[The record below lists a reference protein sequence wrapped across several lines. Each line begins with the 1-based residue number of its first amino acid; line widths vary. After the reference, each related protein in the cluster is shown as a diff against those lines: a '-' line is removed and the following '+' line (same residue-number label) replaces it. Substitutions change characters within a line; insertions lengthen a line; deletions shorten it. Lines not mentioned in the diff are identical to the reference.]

1 MNEKILWTLREHA
14 MKIIDFK
21 NKKMKFEKIYGK
33 VRNHCHF
40 TDEYRGGFFF
50 STYTVYNFSNKN
62 VTVTRYLYIWMYLR
76 SQSKSHYKIDR

>member
-50 STYTVYNFSNKN
+50 LHIQFTPFQTKM
-62 VTVTRYLYIWMYLR
+62 LQ
-76 SQSKSHYKIDR
+76 SQGTCIFECTWDPSQKAITK